1 MFMSNQRYSEEFQEE
16 AVHQI
21 IDRRYSAKEVS
32 ERPGVSTQSL
42 YKWVKA
48 VKPSPQK
55 VQEKESL
62 EAKREEATD

>member
-1 MFMSNQRYSEEFQEE
+1 MSNQRYSEEFREE

-21 IDRRYSAKEVS
+21 IDCRYSAKEVS
-32 ERPGVSTQSL
+32 ERPGVSTHNL

-48 VKPSPQK
+48 VRPSPQK

-62 EAKREEATD
+62 EARREEATD